1 MKTHLLDLMELPSLQ
16 RRLIQ
21 LLLRRGMM
29 YESELRRVVQL
40 LPEGENLT
48 PAQFDSML
56 ESLESAGWMSRSTDS
71 GDAQWRVN
79 LTRRK
84 PRSEAPIW
92 ERVNL
97 ESIRQQW
104 HVRFPIAG
112 VRTAPEPD
120 EPDLLMRR
128 GGKRTLSQ
136 AIWDK
141 LEDTPVDEPKSKA
154 VLDAL
159 DKPKDRSSSDKK
171 DIRKKLWD
179 ALADDE

>member
-40 LPEGENLT
+40 LPEGETLT

-104 HVRFPIAG
+104 HVRFPAAG
-112 VRTAPEPD
+112 VRTTPEPD

-141 LEDTPVDEPKSKA
+141 LEDTLVDEPKSKA